1 MPNGSLKQSLA
12 FLPPVLFVLF
22 IIAFSV
28 FFNMSV
34 IDIRF
39 QELDKTLYRIAHQ
52 QDLNKSLNM
61 LAKYSIIKRRMERG
75 YEDSADY
82 AVESKVMAVIA
93 SDFLKDEPRNLSA
106 WNYLN
111 PIVRIGMNL
120 LRVIMGKSQMAETEK
135 IKDNQE
141 LEVAYFY
148 ERNRRY
154 DKALSMYVSILKAKK
169 HSSDIEAY
177 IILHKGFCESMNG
190 DMEKARASYEDV
202 IARFADTEAAVTAW
216 TLLDFI
222 NKVDDE
228 LTEIRKNQAP
238 TIAYGKQLYLL
249 MDYKN
254 AITVFSE
261 IEKSAKDPRVLSEA
275 VFLKGRC
282 HEELGEAA
290 LAVDNYRRLLN
301 DYPETKWATE
311 ANRRVYILGEFYE
324 RDKQITQIA
333 MARLQKYRDA
343 NFFDELNTFSGIM
356 GEESKTT
363 DKERVAQRASVR
375 KALTKSDADVLDII
389 EKLDLSGEKAAEK
402 EAVQAQK
409 QQAEEFQQARKEMQ
423 KERLDVNAHP
433 LRKPSFIGREIESKA
448 KPLQGIYNAML
459 KRGADFSGALRVSF
473 LIETDGKTSHVAI
486 DPESDIQNDEFRDKV
501 LTMVKSWS
509 FPAIEPEYGPQK
521 VTYPV
526 VFKKSE

>member
-1 MPNGSLKQSLA
+1 MSDGMLKKTVSLM
-12 FLPPVLFVLF
+12 PPVLVVLA
-22 IIAFSV
+22 ILLVSV

-52 QDLNKSLNM
+52 QDINKSLNM

-82 AVESKVMAVIA
+82 SVESKVMAVIA
-93 SDFLKDEPRNLSA
+93 SEFLKDDPRKLSA
-106 WNYLN
+106 WNYFN
-111 PIVRIGMNL
+111 PVVRISINVLRL
-120 LRVIMGKSQMAETEK
+120 LMGKAQIAETEN

-169 HSSDIEAY
+169 HTPETESY
-177 IILHKGFCESMNG
+177 ILLHKGFCESMNG
-190 DMEKARASYEDV
+190 DLEKARVSYEDI
-202 IARFADTEAAVTAW
+202 IARFADTEASITAW
-216 TLLDFI
+216 KLLDFI

-228 LTEIRKNQAP
+228 LTVTRQSKDLSIGYAK
-238 TIAYGKQLYLL
+238 KLYLL

-261 IEKSAKDPRVLSEA
+261 VEKTAKDSGVIAEA

-290 LAVDNYRRLLN
+290 LAVDNYRRLLKE
-301 DYPETKWATE
+301 YPDTKWAME

-356 GEESKTT
+356 GDESKAT
-363 DKERVAQRASVR
+363 DKERVAQRESVR
-375 KALTKSDADVLDII
+375 KALNKSDADVLDII

-402 EAVQAQK
+402 EEAEQAQK
-409 QQAEEFQQARKEMQ
+409 QKAEAFKRAQKDMQ

-448 KPLQGIYNAML
+448 KPLQGAYNLML
-459 KRGADFSGALRVSF
+459 KRTDFSGTLRVSF
-473 LIETDGKTSHVAI
+473 LIEADGKTSNVAI
-486 DPESDIQNDEFRDKV
+486 DPESEITNQEFREKV
-501 LTMVKSWS
+501 LSTVKTWT
-509 FPAIEPEYGPQK
+509 FPGIEPEYGPQK
-521 VTYPV
+521 VTYPM